1 MAEHRPGE
9 NAFTLIWRYAEHGF
23 NFFWRYAEHGFT
35 LIEMMVALA
44 VFSLAGLA
52 LIRLEGA
59 TIRSAAILDNTL
71 MAQIVARNVAV
82 EALTD
87 ERPPTRG
94 TIAGTETNGGR
105 VWRWQRLA
113 SPIGDQ
119 GAMRID
125 VSVTDPDGGT
135 AGRLTVI
142 RPPVTAPRK
151 PRLPLGQQP
160 PPGGRT

>member
-1 MAEHRPGE
+1 MAERRADYASTFLRRSAVEG
-9 NAFTLIWRYAEHGF
+9 FTPSWRSAED
-23 NFFWRYAEHGFT
+23 GFT

-71 MAQIVARNVAV
+71 MAQVVARNVAV

-87 ERPPTRG
+87 VRLPTRG
-94 TIAGTETNGGR
+94 AIAGTETNGGR

-113 SPIGDQ
+113 APIGDQ

-125 VSVTDPDGGT
+125 VTVTDPDGSA

-142 RPPVTAPRK
+142 RPPATALRR
-151 PRLPLGQQP
+151 PRLPPGQPP

>member
-1 MAEHRPGE
+1 MADPR
-9 NAFTLIWRYAEHGF
+9 ATS
-23 NFFWRYAEHGFT
+23 GFT

-59 TIRSAAILDNTL
+59 TIRSAGILDNTL

-87 ERPPTRG
+87 PRAPT
-94 TIAGTETNGGR
+94 AGSIGGSEANGGR
-105 VWRWQRLA
+105 NWRWQRLA
-113 SPIGDQ
+113 APIGDQ

-125 VSVTDPDGGT
+125 VSVTDPEGST
-135 AGRLTVI
+135 IGRLTVI
-142 RPPVTAPRK
+142 RPPATAPRK
-151 PRLPLGQQP
+151 PRLPPGQPP

>member
-1 MAEHRPGE
+1 MADRR
-9 NAFTLIWRYAEHGF
+9 AAS
-23 NFFWRYAEHGFT
+23 GFT

-59 TIRSAAILDNTL
+59 TIRSAGILDNTL

-87 ERPPTRG
+87 PRPPT
-94 TIAGTETNGGR
+94 AGSIGGSEANGGR
-105 VWRWQRLA
+105 NWRWQRLA
-113 SPIGDQ
+113 ARIGDQ

-125 VSVTDPDGGT
+125 VTVTDPEGAT
-135 AGRLTVI
+135 IGRLTVI
-142 RPPVTAPRK
+142 RPPATAPRK
-151 PRLPLGQQP
+151 PRLPPGQQP

>member
-1 MAEHRPGE
+1 MAERRPAEPG
-9 NAFTLIWRYAEHGF
+9 FKTLWRSAVGGLTP
-23 NFFWRYAEHGFT
+23 FWRSAVDGFT

-87 ERPPTRG
+87 LRPPTRG

-113 SPIGDQ
+113 APIGDQ

-125 VSVTDPDGGT
+125 VTVTDPDGSA

-142 RPPVTAPRK
+142 RPPATAPRK
-151 PRLPLGQQP
+151 PRLPPGQQP